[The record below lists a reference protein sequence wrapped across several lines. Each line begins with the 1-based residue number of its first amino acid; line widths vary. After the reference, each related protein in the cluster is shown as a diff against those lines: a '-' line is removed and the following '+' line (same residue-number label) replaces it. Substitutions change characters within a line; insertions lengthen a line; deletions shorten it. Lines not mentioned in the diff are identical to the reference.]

1 MATLHDSVE
10 KAINEVDTL
19 RRVLRR
25 SQTAQVWSSDEKG
38 LIKATAMAWF
48 NNHHAKLAELLEA
61 KSLLESDQA
70 YKELISATDRATSRG
85 RYDSLLKSLK
95 RNLVELRGFTLTVL
109 STPAHTADDPPE
121 FRSLISDP
129 AMKAILERRWKECVR
144 CTECGA
150 PLAATVMMGG
160 LLEGLLLARVNKESN
175 KAPIFTASTA
185 PKDRATGKTLPLS
198 EWTLRHYIDVAH
210 ELNWISHSAKDVG
223 EVLRDY
229 RNYIHPQKE
238 LSHGVSLD
246 KNDAGL
252 FWEIAKNISRQL
264 L

>member
-10 KAINEVDTL
+10 KAINEVDRL
-19 RRVLRR
+19 RRILKRNK
-25 SQTAQVWSSDEKG
+25 TPQVWSADEKD
-38 LIKATAMAWF
+38 LIKATALAWF
-48 NNHHAKLAELLEA
+48 NNHHSELAKLLEA
-61 KSLLESDQA
+61 DSLLDTDKA

-85 RYDSLLKSLK
+85 RYDSLLKSIK
-95 RNLVELRGFTLTVL
+95 SNLAELRGYTLTAPSMPGETV
-109 STPAHTADDPPE
+109 DDSPE
-121 FRSLISDP
+121 FSKLISDP
-129 AMKAILERRWKECVR
+129 AMKAVLERRWKECVR
-144 CTECGA
+144 CVEAGA

-160 LLEGLLLARVNKESN
+160 LLEALLLARVNKESN
-175 KAPIFTASTA
+175 KASIFTASTA
-185 PKDRATGKTLPLS
+185 PKDRVTGKTSPLS

-210 ELNWISHSAKDVG
+210 ELKWISQSAKDVG

-252 FWEIAKNISRQL
+252 FWEIAKNMSRQL

>member
-1 MATLHDSVE
+1 MATVHDSVE
-10 KAINEVDTL
+10 KAINGVDSL
-19 RRVLRR
+19 RRVLNRNKTTR
-25 SQTAQVWSSDEKG
+25 VWSSDEKG

-48 NNHHAKLAELLEA
+48 NNHHPDLAKLVDAERLT
-61 KSLLESDQA
+61 ESDQP
-70 YKELISATDRATSRG
+70 YKELISATDRATSRE
-85 RYDSLLKSLK
+85 RYVGLLKLIK
-95 RNLVELRGFTLTVL
+95 RNLVELREYTLTGL
-109 STPAHTADDPPE
+109 SRPAHTANDPPE

-129 AMKAILERRWKECVR
+129 AMKAILEKRWKECGR
-144 CTECGA
+144 CIDAGA

-160 LLEGLLLARVNKESN
+160 LLEGLLLARVNKEPN
-175 KAPIFTASTA
+175 KASIFTASTA

-210 ELNWISHSAKDVG
+210 ELKWISHSAKDVG

-229 RNYIHPQKE
+229 RNYIHPHKE

-246 KNDAGL
+246 GNDAGL